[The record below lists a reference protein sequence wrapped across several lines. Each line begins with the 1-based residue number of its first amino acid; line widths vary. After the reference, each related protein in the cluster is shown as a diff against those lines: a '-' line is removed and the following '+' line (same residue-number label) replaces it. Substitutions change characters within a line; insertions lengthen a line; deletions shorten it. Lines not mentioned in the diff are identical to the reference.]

1 MKTKHLEDERKHHQR
16 PFISIFLDAALV
28 GERTMGMEVATLQ
41 HGGSVAEDEVDSTL
55 SYMPSRKGHAKG
67 GVELFKLDCWDD
79 LWVSLYCSHG
89 LWFSLGPQVCLL
101 WWRNYLR

>member
-1 MKTKHLEDERKHHQR
+1 MGAK
-16 PFISIFLDAALV
+16 IGVIFSKDAARV
-28 GERTMGMEVATLQ
+28 GERTTGMEVATLQ

-89 LWFSLGPQVCLL
+89 LWFSSAPFRCVCCGGRIDGLQ
-101 WWRNYLR
+101 